1 MVYTPSKSY
10 CFLVWILH
18 LLFDSGHF
26 ILLRSMIQGV
36 STQYSS
42 GRTLSFKAHCTL
54 HCSFSHFE
62 HFGNLSLEFQT
73 DFQSLLFFLPY

>member
-1 MVYTPSKSY
+1 
-10 CFLVWILH
+10 
-18 LLFDSGHF
+18 
-26 ILLRSMIQGV
+26 MIQGV

-73 DFQSLLFFLPY
+73 DFNHFFFFFHTNIIINCYFLSLKRLPLEDFANVY